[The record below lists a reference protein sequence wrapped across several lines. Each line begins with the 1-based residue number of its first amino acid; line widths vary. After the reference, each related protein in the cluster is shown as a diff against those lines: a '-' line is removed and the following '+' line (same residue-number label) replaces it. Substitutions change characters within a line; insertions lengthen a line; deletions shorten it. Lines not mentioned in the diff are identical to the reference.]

1 MATKTPALS
10 TQLKTAKVEI
20 ADVLKQFI
28 DNPEDYSIIRNDRL
42 DDLLDTEL
50 QMIMLESYG
59 VDNWQGYDAAMQ
71 EYEEMKDEAIQKLD
85 EAIQKLNELEIK
97 YFGATREDYV

>member
-1 MATKTPALS
+1 MKTEQVVIS
-10 TQLKTAKVEI
+10 VKVET

-71 EYEEMKDEAIQKLD
+71 EYEEMKDE
-85 EAIQKLNELEIK
+85 
-97 YFGATREDYV
+97 V

>member
-97 YFGATREDYV
+97 YFGATREGYV

>member
-85 EAIQKLNELEIK
+85 EAIQKLNKLEIK

>member
-1 MATKTPALS
+1 MKTEQVVIS
-10 TQLKTAKVEI
+10 VKVEI

-71 EYEEMKDEAIQKLD
+71 EYEEMKDE
-85 EAIQKLNELEIK
+85 
-97 YFGATREDYV
+97 V